1 MKLKLKEYLLPLPP
15 GIRTFMI
22 LKSKLFFIACFLDES
37 APPHPLLKNEATCL
51 FLLSSGKNPGI
62 AFHIL
67 KLQLVLI
74 SYSMVSFT
82 SLTIKMTAVLTQG
95 TYQWWCQV
103 SYLILNVHFPVL
115 KW

>member
-37 APPHPLLKNEATCL
+37 APSPPPHPLLKNEATCL

-95 TYQWWCQV
+95 TYQ
-103 SYLILNVHFPVL
+103 
-115 KW
+115 